1 MIQSEA
7 LLNYCSPTP
16 VLECDVNRRSVN
28 IKKMP
33 KEFSLMDCFYRGNR
47 FLIPSKIIGQV
58 LAGSFMMRKPNV

>member
-33 KEFSLMDCFYRGNR
+33 KEFSLP
-47 FLIPSKIIGQV
+47 ITKKGQV
-58 LAGSFMMRKPNV
+58 YTSFSY